1 MEEVKEN
8 TNVPQN
14 TGKKKK
20 KRMIIITSV
29 IILITLLGAGIYK
42 YFEEKKNRE
51 DAITLADDSAT
62 SVDYAYG
69 TFLASDEDYKY
80 WAPSIFTTH
89 AYDEI
94 EKDYKRA
101 IVKIFMDN
109 KYTETGEYFLSK
121 IENRGKSTFAFGNF
135 TGSVQDKPE
144 MAFLV
149 EKSDYAS
156 SALYIISHDGNVL
169 YWKEYSQEL
178 PIINSFSQGSKIF
191 MDKMELEPSPLDGL
205 IIKNKNDKRVV
216 LYDSKTK
223 NFETF
228 YQYTNDDIK
237 AAREEASYHGDDED
251 IIVADSIAR

>member
-1 MEEVKEN
+1 MEEIKEN
-8 TNVPQN
+8 TNTPQN
-14 TGKKKK
+14 SSNKKK
-20 KRMIIITSV
+20 KRIIIITSV
-29 IILITLLGAGIYK
+29 IVIIAILGGFVYK

-51 DAITLADDSAT
+51 NEITLADDSAT
-62 SVDYAYG
+62 AVDYAYG

-80 WAPSIFTTH
+80 WAPSIFATH

-121 IENRGKSTFAFGNF
+121 IETRGKSTFAFGNF
-135 TGSVQDKPE
+135 TGSVQKKPD

-223 NFETF
+223 NFENF

-237 AAREEASYHGDDED
+237 AAREEASYRGDED